1 MCTDGAYLEKNPL
14 WHTDESPVRFASF
27 PPEQVIGSA
36 LGTSLGYDKNGK
48 PIITKDPKLLLN
60 DNFAGKPEG
69 IHLIDRTAPGNSPGD
84 QQMLEYTKGGDGHSI
99 S

>member
-1 MCTDGAYLEKNPL
+1 
-14 WHTDESPVRFASF
+14 
-27 PPEQVIGSA
+27 VIGSA
-36 LGTSLGYDKNGK
+36 LGTSFGYDKNGK

-69 IHLIDRTAPGNSPGD
+69 IHLIDRTAPGN
-84 QQMLEYTKGGDGHSI
+84 QQNLEYTKGGDGHSI